1 MRILITL
8 VAFVATTLA
17 YAGDTLTTASGLRYV
32 RIVSV
37 KDKKAVQAKAGD
49 RVKVH
54 YTGTLTN
61 GTKFDSSRDR
71 GEPFEF
77 QLGKGQVIKGWD
89 EGIALLK
96 KGERATL
103 IIPANL
109 GYGQSDM
116 GNIPANS
123 TLIFD
128 VELMEVF
135 PKINAVPF
143 VDAKKKAEPKKTTSG
158 LEYIAVKTNTKG
170 MKADS
175 GKTVEVHYTGYLVDG
190 TIFDSSV
197 ERGQTFSFQ
206 LGVQP
211 LIPGWVEGIKMMR
224 TGEKYRFILPPSLAY
239 GDRGAGNVIPPNSK
253 LIFDVELISVK

>member
-1 MRILITL
+1 MRILITGFFL
-8 VAFVATTLA
+8 LAATLTW
-17 YAGDTLTTASGLRYV
+17 AGDTLTTASGLRYV
-32 RIVSV
+32 KHVST
-37 KDKKAVQAKAGD
+37 KDKKALQPKAGD

-71 GEPFEF
+71 GEPIEF

-109 GYGQSDM
+109 GYGEADM
-116 GNIPANS
+116 GTIPPNS

-128 VELMEVF
+128 VEVVEVF

-143 VDAKKKAEPKKTTSG
+143 VNAKKPVTPKKTPTG
-158 LEYIAVKTNTKG
+158 LEYIAVKTNPKG
-170 MKADS
+170 IKADS
-175 GKTVEVHYTGYLVDG
+175 GKTVEVHYTGYLADG
-190 TIFDSSV
+190 KIFDSSV

-211 LIPGWVEGIKMMR
+211 LIPGWVEGVKMMR
-224 TGEKYRFILPPSLAY
+224 TGEKYRFIIPSQLGY
-239 GDRGAGNVIPPNSK
+239 GERGAGNVIPPNST
-253 LIFDVELISVK
+253 LIFDVEVISVK